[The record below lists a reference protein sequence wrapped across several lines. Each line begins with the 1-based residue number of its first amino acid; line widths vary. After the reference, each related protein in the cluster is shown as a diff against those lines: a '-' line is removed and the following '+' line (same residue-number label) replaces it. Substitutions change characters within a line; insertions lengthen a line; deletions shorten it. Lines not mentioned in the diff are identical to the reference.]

1 MVLESTASPQF
12 GVDQI
17 GAVERLASELSIGHT
32 IPANRS
38 FTNPQLFP
46 NSVRGELQNWIMSFY
61 PRPMQGVD
69 RTGAVEKLASDD
81 EGDSSVELD
90 EQMNEW
96 LSIDPNMD
104 EEHIATYAPNDT
116 SDGEMA
122 SWMPDDSSGGETT
135 EVPND
140 STDQEMG
147 GVNMKM

>member
-1 MVLESTASPQF
+1 M

-17 GAVERLASELSIGHT
+17 GAAERLASELSIGHT

-90 EQMNEW
+90 EQMNE
-96 LSIDPNMD
+96 
-104 EEHIATYAPNDT
+104 
-116 SDGEMA
+116 
-122 SWMPDDSSGGETT
+122 
-135 EVPND
+135 
-140 STDQEMG
+140 
-147 GVNMKM
+147 